1 MAATPTRA
9 LELALLGLLAL
20 LWGSSYLF
28 IRVAVATIPPLTLIA
43 VRVSVAALAL
53 LALLAALGMRLPR
66 GRIARRALLV
76 QAMLNSVLPWTLLAW
91 GQQFVPSGLAG
102 VLNSTSPVFV
112 FLAARFT
119 TRGEQAGAAQLAGA
133 LLGIAGVML
142 IVGRGALE
150 GLGHAVAAQL
160 AILAAALLYALAAIY
175 GRRHADTPP
184 LATAA
189 GTLAWASLW
198 LVPASLVVD
207 RPWTLSP
214 TTASVAAAL
223 ALAILGTALALLVY
237 FRLVRTLGAMGVASQ
252 SYLRAGVSVLLGA
265 GILGERVDAATTAG
279 LAAVLAGVALINR
292 RKPA

>member
-160 AILAAALLYALAAIY
+160 AILAAAFLYALAAIY

-265 GILGERVDAATTAG
+265 AILGERVDAATAAG